1 MANDLKASVSIT
13 ADTSGLISGVNGAME
28 KINRISASSTAMA
41 GMMGAQKVL
50 QLAQELYRAVSDRS
64 EHLSKLA
71 HTFSPEAMTSAAN
84 LSQAQLRSDMAV
96 GQAMGPAQAGID
108 RAKEE
113 ALREETANTLKNAE
127 EIGNGMIVLNALWDQ
142 TKLIAT
148 TAADETL
155 IALGS
160 LTESNLA
167 ELGTLQATAMENSA
181 AAGQTDGRYD
191 GAAILTWMA
200 GIVQGIASSVK
211 GD

>member
-50 QLAQELYRAVSDRS
+50 QLAQDMYRAISDRS

-84 LSQAQLRSDMAV
+84 LSQAQLKSDMAV

-108 RAKEE
+108 RAKQDAIE
-113 ALREETANTLKNAE
+113 EETASTLKNAQQ
-127 EIGNGMIVLNALWDQ
+127 IGEGMIVLNAIWNQ
-142 TKLIAT
+142 TKLLAT
-148 TAADETL
+148 ESADATL
-155 IALGS
+155 MALGS
-160 LTESNLA
+160 LNQMPEMAAAAAANPVETATGSI
-167 ELGTLQATAMENSA
+167 LGVSAGPLLQAIGSTLEAMFA
-181 AAGQTDGRYD
+181 K
-191 GAAILTWMA
+191 
-200 GIVQGIASSVK
+200 VK

>member
-50 QLAQELYRAVSDRS
+50 QLAQQMYTAISDRS

-108 RAKEE
+108 RAKED
-113 ALREETANTLKNAE
+113 AIAEETASALQNAKQ
-127 EIGNGMIVLNALWDQ
+127 IGEGMIVLNAIWNQ

-148 TAADETL
+148 ESADATL
-155 IALGS
+155 MALGS
-160 LTESNLA
+160 LNQMPEMAAAAAANPVETANGSI
-167 ELGTLQATAMENSA
+167 LGVSAGPLLQAIGSTLEAMFA
-181 AAGQTDGRYD
+181 K
-191 GAAILTWMA
+191 
-200 GIVQGIASSVK
+200 VK

>member
-50 QLAQELYRAVSDRS
+50 QLAQQMYSAISDRS

-84 LSQAQLRSDMAV
+84 LSQAQLKSDMAV

-108 RAKEE
+108 RAKQD
-113 ALREETANTLKNAE
+113 AIAEETASTLKNAQQ
-127 EIGNGMIVLNALWDQ
+127 IGEGMIVLNAIWNQ

-148 TAADETL
+148 ESADATL
-155 IALGS
+155 MALGS
-160 LTESNLA
+160 LNQAPEMAAAAAANPVEVANGSL
-167 ELGTLQATAMENSA
+167 LGVSAGPLLQAIGSTLEAMFA
-181 AAGQTDGRYD
+181 K
-191 GAAILTWMA
+191 
-200 GIVQGIASSVK
+200 VK

>member
-84 LSQAQLRSDMAV
+84 LSQAQLQSDMAI

-108 RAKEE
+108 RAKQDAIAEDIIRLTDE
-113 ALREETANTLKNAE
+113 ARRDGERFGKRPDLFD
-127 EIGNGMIVLNALWDQ
+127 EIFKDFP
-142 TKLIAT
+142 
-148 TAADETL
+148 
-155 IALGS
+155 
-160 LTESNLA
+160 
-167 ELGTLQATAMENSA
+167 
-181 AAGQTDGRYD
+181 
-191 GAAILTWMA
+191 
-200 GIVQGIASSVK
+200 
-211 GD
+211 

>member
-50 QLAQELYRAVSDRS
+50 QLAKEMYSAISDRS

-84 LSQAQLRSDMAV
+84 LSQSQLKSDMAV

-108 RAKEE
+108 RAKQD
-113 ALREETANTLKNAE
+113 AIAEETASTLKNAKQ
-127 EIGNGMIVLNALWDQ
+127 IGEGMIVLNAIWNE
-142 TKLIAT
+142 TKAMAT
-148 TAADETL
+148 ASADATL
-155 IALGS
+155 MALGA
-160 LTESNLA
+160 LNQAPEMAAFAA
-167 ELGTLQATAMENSA
+167 ENPGQAAGAAVSGTLGPSAGPLLTA
-181 AAGQTDGRYD
+181 
-191 GAAILTWMA
+191 I
-200 GIVQGIASSVK
+200 SSTLEAMFAKVK

>member
-50 QLAQELYRAVSDRS
+50 QLAQQMYTAISDRS

-96 GQAMGPAQAGID
+96 GQAMGPVQAGID
-108 RAKEE
+108 RAKED
-113 ALREETANTLKNAE
+113 AIAEETASTLQNAKQ
-127 EIGNGMIVLNALWDQ
+127 IGEGMIVLNAIWNQ

-148 TAADETL
+148 ESADATL
-155 IALGS
+155 MALGS
-160 LTESNLA
+160 LNQIPEMAQAAVDRPVETVNGSI
-167 ELGTLQATAMENSA
+167 LGVSAGPLLQAIGSTLEAMFA
-181 AAGQTDGRYD
+181 K
-191 GAAILTWMA
+191 
-200 GIVQGIASSVK
+200 VK

>member
-50 QLAQELYRAVSDRS
+50 ELAQRMYSAISDRS

-84 LSQAQLRSDMAV
+84 LSQAQLKSDMAV

-108 RAKEE
+108 RAKQD
-113 ALREETANTLKNAE
+113 AIAEETASTLKNAQQ
-127 EIGNGMIVLNALWDQ
+127 IGEGMIVLNAIWNQ

-148 TAADETL
+148 ESADATL
-155 IALGS
+155 MALGS
-160 LTESNLA
+160 LNQMPE
-167 ELGTLQATAMENSA
+167 MA
-181 AAGQTDGRYD
+181 AA
-191 GAAILTWMA
+191 AAANPVETAVGSTLGVSAGPLLTA
-200 GIVQGIASSVK
+200 ISSTLEAMFAKVK

>member
-50 QLAQELYRAVSDRS
+50 QLAQQMYTAISDRS

-84 LSQAQLRSDMAV
+84 LSQAQLKSDMAV
-96 GQAMGPAQAGID
+96 GQAMGPVQAGID
-108 RAKEE
+108 RAKED
-113 ALREETANTLKNAE
+113 ALAEETASTLQNAKQ
-127 EIGNGMIVLNALWDQ
+127 IGEGMIVLNAIWNQ

-148 TAADETL
+148 ESADATL
-155 IALGS
+155 MALGS
-160 LTESNLA
+160 LNQMPEMAQAAVNRPVDTANGA
-167 ELGTLQATAMENSA
+167 ILGVSAGPLLQAIGSTLEAMFA
-181 AAGQTDGRYD
+181 K
-191 GAAILTWMA
+191 
-200 GIVQGIASSVK
+200 VK

>member
-50 QLAQELYRAVSDRS
+50 QLAQQMYSAISDRS

-84 LSQAQLRSDMAV
+84 LSQAQLKSDMAV

-108 RAKEE
+108 RAKQD
-113 ALREETANTLKNAE
+113 AIAEETASTLKNAQQ
-127 EIGNGMIVLNALWDQ
+127 IGEGMIVLNAIWNQ
-142 TKLIAT
+142 TKLLAT
-148 TAADETL
+148 ESADATL
-155 IALGS
+155 MALGS
-160 LTESNLA
+160 LNQMPEMAAAVAANPVEVANGSV
-167 ELGTLQATAMENSA
+167 LGVSAGPLLQAIGSTLEAMFA
-181 AAGQTDGRYD
+181 K
-191 GAAILTWMA
+191 
-200 GIVQGIASSVK
+200 VK

>member
-1 MANDLKASVSIT
+1 
-13 ADTSGLISGVNGAME
+13 ME

-108 RAKEE
+108 RAKED
-113 ALREETANTLKNAE
+113 ALAKETANTLKNAE

-167 ELGTLQATAMENSA
+167 ELGTLQAGAMENSVS
-181 AAGQTDGRYD
+181 AGQTDGRLD
-191 GAAILTWMA
+191 GVAILQWMG
-200 GIVQGIASSVK
+200 GIVQSIASSVK

>member
-50 QLAQELYRAVSDRS
+50 QLAQQMYSAISDRS

-84 LSQAQLRSDMAV
+84 LSQAQLKSDMAV

-108 RAKEE
+108 RAKQD
-113 ALREETANTLKNAE
+113 AIAEETASTLKNAQQ
-127 EIGNGMIVLNALWDQ
+127 IGEGMIVLNAIWNQ

-148 TAADETL
+148 ESADATL
-155 IALGS
+155 MALGALNQAPEMAAAAAANPVEVANGS
-160 LTESNLA
+160 L
-167 ELGTLQATAMENSA
+167 LGVSAGPLLQAIGSTLEAMFA
-181 AAGQTDGRYD
+181 K
-191 GAAILTWMA
+191 
-200 GIVQGIASSVK
+200 VK

>member
-50 QLAQELYRAVSDRS
+50 QLAQQMYTAISDRS

-108 RAKEE
+108 RAKQD
-113 ALREETANTLKNAE
+113 AIAEETASTLQNAKQ
-127 EIGNGMIVLNALWDQ
+127 IGEGMIVLNAIWNQ

-148 TAADETL
+148 ESADATL
-155 IALGS
+155 MALGS
-160 LTESNLA
+160 LNQIPEMAQAAVDRPVETVNGSI
-167 ELGTLQATAMENSA
+167 LGVSAGPLLQAIGSTLEAMFA
-181 AAGQTDGRYD
+181 K
-191 GAAILTWMA
+191 
-200 GIVQGIASSVK
+200 VK

>member
-50 QLAQELYRAVSDRS
+50 ELAQRMYSAISARS

-84 LSQAQLRSDMAV
+84 LSQAQLQSDMAV

-108 RAKEE
+108 RAKQD
-113 ALREETANTLKNAE
+113 AIAEETASTLKNAKQ
-127 EIGNGMIVLNALWDQ
+127 IGEGMVVLNAIWNQ

-148 TAADETL
+148 ESADATL
-155 IALGS
+155 MALGS
-160 LTESNLA
+160 LNQMPEMAAAVAANPVEVANGSV
-167 ELGTLQATAMENSA
+167 LGVSAGPLLQAIGSTLEAMFA
-181 AAGQTDGRYD
+181 K
-191 GAAILTWMA
+191 
-200 GIVQGIASSVK
+200 VK

>member
-50 QLAQELYRAVSDRS
+50 QLAQQMYTAISDRS

-96 GQAMGPAQAGID
+96 GQAMGPVQAGID
-108 RAKEE
+108 RAKED
-113 ALREETANTLKNAE
+113 AIAEETASTLQNAKQ
-127 EIGNGMIVLNALWDQ
+127 IGEGMIVLNAIWNQ

-148 TAADETL
+148 ESADATL
-155 IALGS
+155 MALGS
-160 LTESNLA
+160 LNQIPEMAQAAVDRPVETVNGSI
-167 ELGTLQATAMENSA
+167 LGVSAGPLLQAIGSTLEAMF
-181 AAGQTDGRYD
+181 
-191 GAAILTWMA
+191 
-200 GIVQGIASSVK
+200 VKVK

>member
-50 QLAQELYRAVSDRS
+50 QLAQEMYSAISDRS

-84 LSQAQLRSDMAV
+84 LSQAQLQSDMAI

-108 RAKEE
+108 RAKQD
-113 ALREETANTLKNAE
+113 AIAEETANTLKNAQQ
-127 EIGNGMIVLNALWDQ
+127 IGEGMIVLNAIWNQ
-142 TKLIAT
+142 TKLLAT
-148 TAADETL
+148 ESADATL
-155 IALGS
+155 MALGS
-160 LTESNLA
+160 LNQMPEMAAAAAANPLETAVGST
-167 ELGTLQATAMENSA
+167 LGVSAGPLLQAIGSTLEAMFA
-181 AAGQTDGRYD
+181 K
-191 GAAILTWMA
+191 
-200 GIVQGIASSVK
+200 VK

>member
-50 QLAQELYRAVSDRS
+50 QLAQQMYTAISDRS

-96 GQAMGPAQAGID
+96 GQAMGPVQAGID
-108 RAKEE
+108 RAKED
-113 ALREETANTLKNAE
+113 AIAEETASTLQNAKQ
-127 EIGNGMIVLNALWDQ
+127 IGEGMIVLNAIWNQ

-148 TAADETL
+148 ESADATL
-155 IALGS
+155 MALGS
-160 LTESNLA
+160 LNQMPEMAQAAVNRPVDTANGA
-167 ELGTLQATAMENSA
+167 ILGVSAGPLLQAIGSTLEAMFA
-181 AAGQTDGRYD
+181 K
-191 GAAILTWMA
+191 
-200 GIVQGIASSVK
+200 VK

>member
-1 MANDLKASVSIT
+1 
-13 ADTSGLISGVNGAME
+13 ME

-50 QLAQELYRAVSDRS
+50 QLAQQMYTAISDRS

-96 GQAMGPAQAGID
+96 GQAMGPVQAGID
-108 RAKEE
+108 RAKED
-113 ALREETANTLKNAE
+113 AIAEETASTLQNAKQ
-127 EIGNGMIVLNALWDQ
+127 IGEGMIVLNAIWNQ

-148 TAADETL
+148 ESADATL
-155 IALGS
+155 MALGS
-160 LTESNLA
+160 LNQMPEMAQAAVNRPVDTANGA
-167 ELGTLQATAMENSA
+167 ILGVSAGPLLQAIGSTLEAMFA
-181 AAGQTDGRYD
+181 K
-191 GAAILTWMA
+191 
-200 GIVQGIASSVK
+200 VK

>member
-50 QLAQELYRAVSDRS
+50 QLAQQMYTAISDRS

-108 RAKEE
+108 RAKQD
-113 ALREETANTLKNAE
+113 AIAEETASTLQNAKQ
-127 EIGNGMIVLNALWDQ
+127 IGEGMIVLNAIWNQ

-148 TAADETL
+148 ESADATL
-155 IALGS
+155 MALGS
-160 LTESNLA
+160 LNQMPEMAQAAVNRPVDTANGA
-167 ELGTLQATAMENSA
+167 ILGVSAGPLLQAIGSTLEAMFA
-181 AAGQTDGRYD
+181 K
-191 GAAILTWMA
+191 
-200 GIVQGIASSVK
+200 VK

>member
-50 QLAQELYRAVSDRS
+50 QLAQQMYTAISDRS

-96 GQAMGPAQAGID
+96 GQAMGPVQAGID
-108 RAKEE
+108 RAKED
-113 ALREETANTLKNAE
+113 AIAEETASTLQNAKQ
-127 EIGNGMIVLNALWDQ
+127 IGEGMIVLNAIWNQ

-148 TAADETL
+148 ESADATL
-155 IALGS
+155 MALGS
-160 LTESNLA
+160 LSQIPEMAQAAVDRPVETVNGSI
-167 ELGTLQATAMENSA
+167 LGVSAGPLLQAIGSTLEAMFA
-181 AAGQTDGRYD
+181 K
-191 GAAILTWMA
+191 
-200 GIVQGIASSVK
+200 VK

>member
-50 QLAQELYRAVSDRS
+50 QLAQQLYSVISDRS

-84 LSQAQLRSDMAV
+84 LSQAQLQSDMAI

-108 RAKEE
+108 RAKQD
-113 ALREETANTLKNAE
+113 AIAEETASTLKNAQQ
-127 EIGNGMIVLNALWDQ
+127 IGEGMIVLNAIWNQ
-142 TKLIAT
+142 TKLLAT
-148 TAADETL
+148 ESADATL
-155 IALGS
+155 MALGS
-160 LTESNLA
+160 LNQMPEMAAAAVANPVETVNGSI
-167 ELGTLQATAMENSA
+167 LGVSAGPLLQAIGSTLEAMFA
-181 AAGQTDGRYD
+181 K
-191 GAAILTWMA
+191 
-200 GIVQGIASSVK
+200 VK